1 MAESIANRG
10 RGRPVGGRRQ
20 ALVSW
25 ASQVEGRFTM
35 HTAMSALGWS
45 SSVAGVVLHRA
56 VDAGQLKCVGSVP
69 VAWSKR
75 PVAEYESAR
84 SINSLMG
91 AMRTWVGTGDAQQT
105 D

>member
-25 ASQVEGRFTM
+25 AAQVEGRFTM
-35 HTAMSALGWS
+35 HTAVDALGWP
-45 SSVAGVVLHRA
+45 SSVVGVVLHRA
-56 VDAGQLKCVGSVP
+56 VDSGQLKCVGTVP

-75 PVAEYESAR
+75 PVAQYESAR
-84 SINSLMG
+84 SMNDLMG
-91 AMRTWVGTGDAQQT
+91 AIRTWVGTGHAQQA

>member
-10 RGRPVGGRRQ
+10 RGRPLGGHRQ

-35 HTAMSALGWS
+35 HSAAGALGMS
-45 SSVAGVVLHRA
+45 MPCANVTLARA
-56 VDAGQLKCVGSVP
+56 VESGAIRRVGTVP

-75 PVAEYESAR
+75 PVAQYESAR
-84 SINSLMG
+84 GMNDLMG
-91 AMRTWVGTGDAQQT
+91 AMRTWAGTGHAQQA

>member
-25 ASQVEGRFTM
+25 AAQVEGRFTM
-35 HTAMSALGWS
+35 HSVVSALGL
-45 SSVAGVVLHRA
+45 SVPCANVTLARA
-56 VDAGQLKCVGSVP
+56 VDSGAIRRVGTVP

-75 PVAEYESAR
+75 PVAQYESAR
-84 SINSLMG
+84 SMNDLMG
-91 AMRTWVGTGDAQQT
+91 AMRTWMGTGHAQQA

>member
-25 ASQVEGRFTM
+25 AAQVNGRFTM
-35 HTAMSALGWS
+35 HSATNALGWP
-45 SSVAGVVLHRA
+45 SSVVDVTLRRA
-56 VDAGQLKCVGSVP
+56 VDAGQLKCVGTAP

-75 PVAEYESAR
+75 PVAQYESAR
-84 SINSLMG
+84 SMNDLMG
-91 AMRTWVGTGDAQQT
+91 AMRTWVGTGHAQQA

>member
-1 MAESIANRG
+1 MAESIANRR

-25 ASQVEGRFTM
+25 AAQVNGRFTM
-35 HTAMSALGWS
+35 HSVVGALGIS
-45 SSVAGVVLHRA
+45 MPCANVTLARA
-56 VDAGQLKCVGSVP
+56 VESGAVRRVGTVS

-84 SINSLMG
+84 NMNDLMG
-91 AMRTWVGTGDAQQT
+91 AMRTWVGTGNAQQA